1 MPIDHV
7 GFEFFVLDENVDL
20 RKPPDDGVYI
30 KVWTS
35 HLIMKP
41 SRVVA
46 YIQEHKN
53 AMKML
58 FKQKILVIFLAHNYC
73 ILFWSQIAGAGKV
86 GYTNHPKINEFKN
99 NVSQGSPTPL
109 TTPPSRW

>member
-20 RKPPDDGVYI
+20 SKPPDDGVYI

-41 SRVVA
+41 SHVVA
-46 YIQEHKN
+46 YIQEH
-53 AMKML
+53 
-58 FKQKILVIFLAHNYC
+58 
-73 ILFWSQIAGAGKV
+73 
-86 GYTNHPKINEFKN
+86 
-99 NVSQGSPTPL
+99 
-109 TTPPSRW
+109 